1 MFTIEALK
9 YDFIHYI
16 IFARENKK
24 EKKFYFIHNT
34 ENTKI
39 SKKHALQKQ
48 MLINK
53 TKKYGM

>member
-1 MFTIEALK
+1 MTL
-9 YDFIHYI
+9 YI
-16 IFARENKK
+16 IQYSRARTRK
-24 EKKFYFIHNT
+24 KKFYFIHNT

>member
-1 MFTIEALK
+1 MFAIKVLK

-16 IFARENKK
+16 IFAREEKK
-24 EKKFYFIHNT
+24 EKFYFIHNT